1 TSVED
6 DLAFMRSLAQPS
18 DASQRVFGQ
27 LYFAAGL
34 CYSVQM
40 AGHAIHALAGLQG
53 PFWGFLIGA
62 GPSVVFLIA
71 LVWILRRNRGAPPPV
86 ATSKAVG
93 AIFRAVG
100 LANLFLVVVV
110 GSIAWREQS
119 LTIWLIYPCTVM
131 VLQGAAWLAAY
142 YLRRQ
147 PWLAVVAYGWLL
159 TGVAMALSVDNNLA
173 FIAATG
179 FGLFAFMLV
188 PGAVIMR
195 QRGD

>member
-1 TSVED
+1 MSDKLTSIED

-40 AGHAIHALAGLQG
+40 AGHAVQSLAGLQG
-53 PFWGFLIGA
+53 AVWALLIGA

-93 AIFRAVG
+93 
-100 LANLFLVVVV
+100 
-110 GSIAWREQS
+110 
-119 LTIWLIYPCTVM
+119 
-131 VLQGAAWLAAY
+131 
-142 YLRRQ
+142 
-147 PWLAVVAYGWLL
+147 
-159 TGVAMALSVDNNLA
+159 
-173 FIAATG
+173 
-179 FGLFAFMLV
+179 
-188 PGAVIMR
+188 
-195 QRGD
+195 